1 MSTNYSHF
9 SNSDMSYQDFENEKK
24 GSPNPHGNHNQQFKN
39 LFDDEYM
46 SSIGV
51 HAPATDWGNS
61 NWEMSNGRNPY
72 SDHYKKNL
80 RWEETMGN
88 FFFSKENIK
97 YLHRRIIEEVKR
109 IKGVDI
115 SEQSTEKV
123 LLIMQNVYEYA
134 MSGSLPN
141 PSHPNSI
148 GKRGGVNIP
157 LKDRLSR
164 LNQSVI
170 QQCVREIISSIDQY
184 LLYYKDAS
192 TLPLPLERP
201 INKSSKGSRSLEYNI
216 AFKNNNIF
224 KGSYQ

>member
-88 FFFSKENIK
+88 FFFQKKTLNICT
-97 YLHRRIIEEVKR
+97 EE
-109 IKGVDI
+109 
-115 SEQSTEKV
+115 
-123 LLIMQNVYEYA
+123 
-134 MSGSLPN
+134 
-141 PSHPNSI
+141 
-148 GKRGGVNIP
+148 
-157 LKDRLSR
+157 
-164 LNQSVI
+164 
-170 QQCVREIISSIDQY
+170 
-184 LLYYKDAS
+184 
-192 TLPLPLERP
+192 
-201 INKSSKGSRSLEYNI
+201 
-216 AFKNNNIF
+216 
-224 KGSYQ
+224 